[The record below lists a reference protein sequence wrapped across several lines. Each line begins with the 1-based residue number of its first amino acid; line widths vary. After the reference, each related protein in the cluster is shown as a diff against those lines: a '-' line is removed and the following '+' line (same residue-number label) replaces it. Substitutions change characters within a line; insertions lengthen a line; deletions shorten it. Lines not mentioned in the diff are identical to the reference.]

1 MPREIDLYVERHRWM
16 RGSTQDNLM
25 KLYDSVLGKYDVIGC
40 MLLRAGYTVEQL
52 DGLRFPG
59 TLSPDRRNPLLP
71 PCEWMVSRAGVT
83 TDACLELIALNDAD
97 MPEREREEKLF
108 RKVLEHSTSRIKL
121 LFVDFLPVEQT
132 TMNLYKMARLG
143 ISWEEFERR
152 ARDNQFALDQA
163 YAAAERSYHR
173 QREFDAEAEYLR
185 RTELDQALNSNPPGQ
200 WAELDQALNS
210 NATRQSAQWSTSA
223 VTTTVSGVNTAI
235 NSFDIVSMEP
245 GALSDFFT
253 RSVQATPVS
262 PEEGPPTEALPEEP
276 PDPPDGFWD
285 EFFDEGREVDDDSR

>member
-25 KLYDSVLGKYDVIGC
+25 KLYDGMLGKYDIIGC
-40 MLLRAGYTVEQL
+40 MLLKAGYTIEQL
-52 DGLRFPG
+52 NGLRFPG

-108 RKVLEHSTSRIKL
+108 HKVLEYSASRIKL
-121 LFVDFLPVEQT
+121 LFVDFLPIEQT

-163 YAAAERSYHR
+163 YAIAERSYNS
-173 QREFDAEAEYLR
+173 QRAFDAEAEYAR
-185 RTELDQALNSNPPGQ
+185 DMALDQALNSNPPGQ
-200 WAELDQALNS
+200 W
-210 NATRQSAQWSTSA
+210 TRWGAPSSSASAAA

-235 NSFDIVSMEP
+235 NSFDVVSMEP

-285 EFFDEGREVDDDSR
+285 EFFDEGREVDDDYR